1 MNNRHWTLS
10 FIRYPVWAIVLS
22 VLIFLLGL
30 RSYYLMQIRKFPDVQ
45 IGVITIQTSFRGC
58 PADLMQA
65 TVTTPLQRSA
75 ALADGIDYITA
86 STIDEFSKIQIFL
99 KTDYDIQTAFTNIL
113 SKIQA
118 AKKTLPQGVDD
129 PVIMQGTGNS
139 IALMYIAYTSEGVA
153 SSKIYDYL
161 NNVIR
166 PQLLTVPGVGTIN
179 ILGADAPAIRIW
191 LDLSKLEEFNL
202 SLDQIQQAL
211 SLENFYISSGEI
223 RSDLQKMS
231 FSFNTLGKNVDYFSE
246 IIIKQDHLSVVKL
259 KDIADIE
266 LGSKTY
272 NSVVTF
278 DDSPGVFLSIDTLPT
293 ANAITVMKD
302 VRNNLEKLE
311 SSLPAELH
319 QKIVYDATD
328 FINQSIDE
336 VVKTIIES
344 CFIVIIV
351 MYFFLGSFR
360 AVIVPLITLPL
371 SIIGVGTFMYLL
383 GFSINLLTLLALILA
398 IGLVVDD
405 AIIVVENTFKK
416 LEKGFTPL
424 KAASD
429 SIVEIAE
436 PIIVMTGILAIAYLP
451 MALLG
456 GLTGGLFKEFAFTLS
471 CAVLISGVIALTLSP
486 LMCGT
491 LLRAH
496 DAHHENLWLKKLQHG
511 YEERLLQF
519 FQIKKF
525 IKFFSFIIILAV
537 VILTLFI
544 SKELAPKEDQGF
556 ALVSYNAPE
565 TATLDYTIERSL
577 KIKDQLK
584 SFPEEQN
591 YFLINGAGTVS
602 SGFGGFIAKPWKDR
616 TRSID
621 SLESEF
627 RQKFSK
633 IAGME
638 IFSFTPNSL
647 PGVGG
652 LPFQVVLFGPYEHEF
667 IYLKAQEMMTELK
680 NSGYF
685 PFLTTDIKFNKPV
698 YTVTTDQ
705 GYLKSIGLSSS
716 YASSNLFYGS
726 SEPKISIFNYHDQQL
741 DVIAQNKNRNQDII
755 LQKVQI
761 KTPSGESMMA
771 NELIDWKISIQPN
784 QRNQFNQLNAVTV
797 QGMMFPLFTIGDA
810 LSIVEKI
817 KPSLLENGL
826 FMDYV
831 GPTRSYLQEGN
842 QLFTT
847 ALFALI
853 ISYMVLCALFQN
865 FKDPIVILL
874 TVPMALFGTLAS
886 MNLSALIAMSE
897 SLRQYSVTMNIY
909 TQLGLLTL
917 IGLITKHGILIVQVA
932 NTLKKEG
939 LSADAASIEAAKIR
953 FRPILMTTVAMVV
966 GVLPL
971 LFASGS
977 GAVSRFHL
985 GFVIATGL
993 GIGTLFTLFIIPVV
1007 YSMLGGSRIELQE
1020 TL

>member
-10 FIRYPVWAIVLS
+10 FIRYPVWAIVVSL
-22 VLIFLLGL
+22 LIFLLGL
-30 RSYYLMQIRKFPDVQ
+30 RSYYLMQIRKFPDVE
-45 IGVITIQTSFRGC
+45 IGVITVQTTFRGC
-58 PADLMQA
+58 PSDLMQA

-75 ALADGIDYITA
+75 ALADGIDYITS
-86 STIDEFSKIQIFL
+86 STTDEFSKIQIFL
-99 KTDYDIQTAFTNIL
+99 KTDYDIQKAFTNIL
-113 SKIQA
+113 AKIQA

-129 PVIMQGTGNS
+129 PVLIQGTGNS

-179 ILGADAPAIRIW
+179 ILGADAPAIRLW
-191 LDLSKLEEFNL
+191 LDLSKMQQFNL
-202 SLDQIQQAL
+202 SLDQVQQAL
-211 SLENFYISSGEI
+211 SLENFYISSGEV
-223 RSDLQKMS
+223 RSDLQRIS
-231 FSFNTLGKNVDYFSE
+231 LSFNTLGKNTDYFSE
-246 IIIKQDHLSVVKL
+246 IIIKNDAHSLIKL

-272 NSVVTF
+272 NSVVMF
-278 DDSPGVFLSIDTLPT
+278 DDSPGVFLSVDTLPT
-293 ANAITVMKD
+293 ANAITVMRD
-302 VRNNLEKLE
+302 VRNNLKKLE
-311 SSLPAELH
+311 LSLPNELH
-319 QKIVYDATD
+319 QKIVYDASD
-328 FINQSIDE
+328 FINESINE
-336 VVKTIIES
+336 VIKTIIES

-351 MYFFLGSFR
+351 MYFFLGSIR
-360 AVIVPLITLPL
+360 AVIIPLIALPL
-371 SIIGVGTFMYLL
+371 SIIGVGTCMYLL
-383 GFSINLLTLLALILA
+383 GFSINLLTLLALILS

-416 LEKGFTPL
+416 LEKGLSPI
-424 KAASD
+424 KAASE
-429 SIVEIAE
+429 SIIEIAE
-436 PIIVMTGILAIAYLP
+436 PIVVMTGILAIAYLP

-486 LMCGT
+486 LMCGAF
-491 LLRAH
+491 LRSH
-496 DAHHENLWLKKLQHG
+496 DVQHEIAWLKKIQDA
-511 YEERLLQF
+511 YEDRLLQF
-519 FQIKKF
+519 FQLKNF
-525 IKFFSFIIILAV
+525 VKFFSFFIILAV
-537 VILTLFI
+537 IFLGIFI

-565 TATLDYTIERSL
+565 TATLNYTIERSH
-577 KIKDQLK
+577 KIRDQLK

-591 YFLINGAGTVS
+591 YFLINGAGTVA
-602 SGFGGFIAKPWKDR
+602 SGFGGFIAKPWKER
-616 TRSID
+616 SRSID

-627 RQKFSK
+627 REKFSK

-652 LPFQVVLFGPYEHEF
+652 LPFQAVLFGPYDHEV
-667 IYLKAQEMMTELK
+667 IYNKAQSIIKELK

-685 PFLTTDIKFNKPV
+685 PFLTTDVKFNKPV
-698 YTVTTDQ
+698 YTVSPKQ
-705 GYLKSIGLSSS
+705 EYLKSLGLSTLGV
-716 YASSNLFYGS
+716 SSNLFYGS
-726 SEPKISIFNYHDQQL
+726 SEPKVSIFNYHEQQL
-741 DVIAQNKNRNQDII
+741 DVIAQNNDRTQDSIF
-755 LQKVQI
+755 QKVQI
-761 KTPSGESMMA
+761 ITPSGSRVIA
-771 NELIDWKISIQPN
+771 DDLVDKELKIQPN
-784 QRNQFNQLNAVTV
+784 QRNQFNQLNAVTI

-810 LSIVEKI
+810 LSIVEEI
-817 KPSLLENGL
+817 KPSLTQEGF
-826 FMDYV
+826 FMDYA

-842 QLFTT
+842 QLLTT
-847 ALFALI
+847 AVFAI
-853 ISYMVLCALFQN
+853 MISYMVLCALFQN
-865 FKDPIVILL
+865 FKDPLVILL
-874 TVPMALFGTLAS
+874 TVPMALFGTLAC
-886 MNLSALIAMSE
+886 MNLSSLISITP
-897 SLRQYSVTMNIY
+897 SLAKYSVTMNIY

-932 NTLKKEG
+932 NILKKEG
-939 LSADAASIEAAKIR
+939 LSPDQAAIGAAKER
-953 FRPILMTTVAMVV
+953 FRPILMTTLAMVV

-993 GIGTLFTLFIIPVV
+993 GIGTFFTLFIIPVV
-1007 YSMLGGSRIELQE
+1007 YSMLGGSRIELKE